1 MLEDLKSR
9 NIEYVLVEEFLK
21 NLKIEFRG
29 GDNESAK
36 IAELKKDRIEEKN
49 NGRIYLGI

>member
-1 MLEDLKSR
+1 MLENLKSG
-9 NIEYVLVEEFLK
+9 NIEYTLVEEFLK
-21 NLKIEFRG
+21 NLKMEFRG

-36 IAELKKDRIEEKN
+36 IAELKKGKIEGKN

>member
-9 NIEYVLVEEFLK
+9 NIEYTLVEEFLK
-21 NLKIEFRG
+21 NLKMEFRG

-36 IAELKKDRIEEKN
+36 IAELKKGKIEGKN